1 MSNTPLSNEQ
11 KNRLLIMQQKVN
23 VLALKRLHVFNEN
36 GDKVSFSTFL
46 ENKMITIIFVRH
58 FGCIACRAHVDQ
70 IWNLKKLRSKSSN
83 KIIFIGSGQ
92 PHIIK
97 EFKETMSVQT
107 AEIYTDPS
115 LDTFEA
121 CGMSSGVTKLVNFKS
136 LSAMRK
142 LNKEGYTQGDFK
154 DSGSH
159 KQMGGVVIFKKPGQL
174 IYHYASEHLGDFDDT
189 DEWPTPNE

>member
-1 MSNTPLSNEQ
+1 MTNSLKSHEQ
-11 KNRLLIMQQKVN
+11 KSKLLVMQQKVN
-23 VLALKRLHVFNEN
+23 LLTLKRLNVFNEN
-36 GDKVSFSTFL
+36 GEEVNFSTFL
-46 ENKMITIIFVRH
+46 ENKTLTIIFVRH

-70 IWNLKKLRSKSSN
+70 IWNLKKLRSNSKN
-83 KIIFIGSGQ
+83 KIIFIGSGA

-97 EFKETMSVQT
+97 EFKDTMNVHK

-115 LDTFEA
+115 LETFEA
-121 CGMSSGVTKLVNFKS
+121 CGMSFGITKLVNFKS

-142 LNKEGYTQGDFK
+142 LNKEGYTQGSFK

-174 IYHYASEHLGDFDDT
+174 IYHYSSEHLGDFDDSSK
-189 DEWPTPNE
+189 WPTEDE